1 MQHELSQWLP
11 VSLALVVGFLIL
23 LRHMNVS
30 NDRRS
35 FGQWTILSLYRMV
48 HFFWAVA
55 RAVDL
60 GYLEYRRI
68 IQESRIEIENEKFFG
83 KIVKASANANSVGEA
98 APWQPVETLECRP

>member
-23 LRHMNVS
+23 LRHMNAS

-35 FGQWTILSLYRMV
+35 FGQWTILVLYRMV

-68 IQESRIEIENEKFFG
+68 LQESRIEIENEKFFG
-83 KIVKASANANSVGEA
+83 KIVKASANENSIGETT
-98 APWQPVETLECRP
+98 PWPPVETLECRL